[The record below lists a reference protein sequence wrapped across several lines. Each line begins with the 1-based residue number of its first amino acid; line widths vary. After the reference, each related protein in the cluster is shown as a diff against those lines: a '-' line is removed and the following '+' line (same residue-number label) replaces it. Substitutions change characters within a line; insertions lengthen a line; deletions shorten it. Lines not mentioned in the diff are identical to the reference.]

1 MKPFL
6 KWVGGKTQMLQ
17 KVLDKFPTDMNN
29 YHEPFVG
36 GGSVLLG
43 LLSSRTIKGTVY
55 ASDINPHLIAL
66 YKKVQAEPEELIR
79 DLELLCENLSE
90 ERYYEVRA
98 DFNKDPTPARFLYLN
113 KTGFR
118 GLYREGPNGYNV
130 PFGHNKA
137 PGVYDADNLRAV
149 SRLIKDVVFACQ
161 PFTESLGCIT
171 DPNDFVYMDP
181 PYAPENATSFV
192 AYTKSGFGKEE
203 HESLFRLAQ
212 SLPCPFLMSN
222 SNVTLVRDAFPAP
235 QFTTEV
241 VVARRAINSKDPSA
255 QTNEVLIH
263 SSSLAK

>member
-6 KWVGGKTQMLQ
+6 KWAGGKTQMLH
-17 KVLDKFPTDMNN
+17 KVLDKFPSNLNN
-29 YHEPFVG
+29 YYEPFVG

-43 LLSSRTIKGTVY
+43 LLSSRTIKGTAY

-66 YKKVQAEPEELIR
+66 YKQVQAEPEKLICE
-79 DLELLCENLSE
+79 LELLCKNLSE

-137 PGVYDADNLRAV
+137 PGVYDADHLRTV
-149 SRLIKDVVFACQ
+149 SRLIKDVVFTCQ
-161 PFTESLGCIT
+161 PFTESLGRIS
-171 DPNDFVYMDP
+171 DPTDFVYMDP

-192 AYTKSGFGKEE
+192 TYTKSGFGKEE
-203 HESLFRLAQ
+203 HESLFRLTQ

-222 SNVTLVRDAFPAP
+222 SNVTLVRDAFPEP

-255 QTNEVLIH
+255 QTNEVLIQ

>member
-17 KVLDKFPTDMNN
+17 KVLDKFPSDINN

-43 LLSSRTIKGTVY
+43 LLASRTIQGAVY

-66 YKKVQAEPEELIR
+66 YIQVQSDPDKLIR
-79 DLELLCENLSE
+79 ELKLLCADLSE
-90 ERYYEVRA
+90 ERYYKVRTE
-98 DFNKDPTPARFLYLN
+98 FNQEPTPARFLYLN

-137 PGVYDADNLRAV
+137 PGVYDPDNLRAI
-149 SRLIKDVVFACQ
+149 SRLIKNVVFRCQ
-161 PFTESLGCIT
+161 TFTESLGWVK

-192 AYTKSGFGKEE
+192 TYTKSGFDKDE
-203 HESLFRLAQ
+203 HETLFRLAQ
-212 SLPCPFLMSN
+212 SLTCPFLMSN
-222 SNVTLVRDAFPAP
+222 SNVTLVRDAFPEP
-235 QFTTEV
+235 QFTTEI
-241 VVARRAINSKDPSA
+241 VVARRAINSRDPSA

-263 SSSLAK
+263 SSSLSK